1 MNKYKIISKLFSLS
15 IVISILAVQAVGVIA
30 YISGIETQVFT
41 SIFRVGVAFI
51 LIYLIISSINFG
63 IKKKTLLNTG
73 LIFLIIYSIKVIY
86 ELGINSNLYPISTV
100 HEYFQIFV
108 ILCFIPYLG
117 ALYYSHQVS
126 ENIGQIILFL
136 SVIMVFSY
144 IFIFISVGFFL
155 GNRLNY
161 IETLAPIPVSYLG
174 AFVFCMLLNKILD
187 KGTYYKNNVRVAVF
201 IVMSTSLVFVLI
213 IGQRQSVLALIIVS
227 LIILYSKQVL
237 SIKNIVILSLPFL
250 ISFFLIIPYY
260 DLDTRSITRL
270 QGTLVNI
277 EGEGR
282 IDRYAT
288 SIQMFIR
295 EPILGNRI
303 KIIEGLN
310 EYYPH
315 NLLFEAFMSTGIM
328 GGSIFMVFYVST
340 VKKAYNLLIRIGTK
354 YSWIPILFL
363 ITAIWAL
370 LSSVI

>member
-328 GGSIFMVFYVST
+328 GGSIFMVF
-340 VKKAYNLLIRIGTK
+340 
-354 YSWIPILFL
+354 FL
-363 ITAIWAL
+363 R
-370 LSSVI
+370 